1 MWQLQLSSAKTNSS
15 DQSISD
21 ADEEQES
28 PWPKKFVSLAGTLEF
43 KKECLG
49 VASQLDLLKGIIN
62 SPLVYCLPHHLD
74 LPLCF
79 ARACVFK
86 ASGPPGNE
94 VEAPEFCDQ
103 SNLSHQRI
111 VEDAPI
117 SLKRDDSIFQSDEQ
131 LPSVQGSKGLLKS
144 VIDRG
149 KLSDT
154 LNQYTRGK
162 GKQSANCS
170 QSAIYKQSTR
180 LDPLTETVKWPT
192 HHPLYLKE
200 RNPSKGVRQLTV
212 AGSSHVE
219 PIRGV
224 LCSVKTD
231 KGSHSNSSDELLD
244 ESEAIDFS
252 SKEKADRGKDVIAE
266 ISKSRLALPVGVVG
280 QLDDSRCSMVELLDH
295 LQGND
300 STSKPYRKCKTG
312 ARRKERIRNHNRV
325 KKKMPLSW
333 NDLMSDEDPGE
344 PMNSGSSTEN
354 EDIIQNP
361 KPGIVGSERKTMADK
376 FHEAFGSAPA
386 IDSRPFI
393 MAPKFS
399 SSGLF
404 GRLQQVMQWQKEQ
417 DTEFLK
423 KQQTEVWPKD
433 ETRCIDVKIL
443 SRSFDAKLTVCHC
456 SLLENEESSVQD
468 PHHESFQKTWTIIFN
483 ARICGDVD
491 LEVGNLIRVHP
502 PWKEVQVMRC
512 GEIIIL
518 ATYFSQI

>member
-1 MWQLQLSSAKTNSS
+1 MWQLQPSSGKTNSS

-28 PWPKKFVSLAGTLEF
+28 PWPQKFVSLAGTLEC

-49 VASQLDLLKGIIN
+49 VASQLDLLKGVRQDT
-62 SPLVYCLPHHLD
+62 SHSSED
-74 LPLCF
+74 
-79 ARACVFK
+79 
-86 ASGPPGNE
+86 E

-103 SNLSHQRI
+103 NNLSRQCM
-111 VEDAPI
+111 VEIAST
-117 SLKRDDSIFQSDEQ
+117 SLKRDDSIFQSDEE
-131 LPSVQGSKGLLKS
+131 LASVQGSKVRVKS

-149 KLSDT
+149 NLSDT

-162 GKQSANCS
+162 GKQIENCP

-180 LDPLTETVKWPT
+180 LDPLTETVRWPT

-200 RNPSKGVRQLTV
+200 RNPSKGGRRLAV

-224 LCSVKTD
+224 LCPVKTD
-231 KGSHSNSSDELLD
+231 KDSNSDSSDELLD
-244 ESEAIDFS
+244 ETEAIDFS
-252 SKEKADRGKDVIAE
+252 SKEKANHVKDPKDE
-266 ISKSRLALPVGVVG
+266 ISKSRLELPVGAVM
-280 QLDDSRCSMVELLDH
+280 QLDETRRSMVELLDH
-295 LQGND
+295 LQGNN

-312 ARRKERIRNHNRV
+312 ARRKERIRNHHRV
-325 KKKMPLSW
+325 KKKMPLSL
-333 NDLMSDEDPGE
+333 NDVTSDEDPGE
-344 PMNSGSSTEN
+344 LMNSGSSTES
-354 EDIIQNP
+354 EDIVQNP
-361 KPGIVGSERKTMADK
+361 KPGIVGSEKKTMADK

-386 IDSRPFI
+386 IDSRPS
-393 MAPKFS
+393 MAPKLS

-417 DTEFLK
+417 DAEFLK

-433 ETRCIDVKIL
+433 EARCIDVKIL
-443 SRSFDAKLTVCHC
+443 SRSFDAKLNVCLC

-468 PHHESFQKTWTIIFN
+468 PQHESFQKTWTIIFN

-502 PWKEVQVMRC
+502 PWKEVQVLRC